1 MTFYYLRRQKNRSKT
16 SLLVKHFK
24 LLLVGMLLV
33 LGFSAKAQVNYRHF
47 VLAGRIDLSEDRFI
61 EAIRNFNT
69 AIQYKEDHFEAYF
82 LRGIAKFNL
91 SDYQGAADDF
101 SKTLQIHPLYVR
113 ALHYRGVA
121 NDRLGNYADA
131 MADFA
136 KALSIDPFNADLHV
150 ANGATK
156 MHLNRFED
164 AIKDYDMALLIN
176 PNMAY
181 AYLNRGI
188 ANKLLNKPQE
198 ALKDLNEAV
207 YHDYFDIE
215 AWIRRGMIHLE
226 LNQFDD
232 ALTDLNQAIQL
243 DDQSPL
249 AYFQRGITY
258 LQKGDTLAALNDF
271 EKVNMLDPRNALTY
285 YNRALIYSMRKE
297 FDKALP
303 LYDQV
308 IAINPQNVY
317 AYFNR
322 GVVSFQQD
330 QLQPAEADFT
340 SAIKLFPDFAG
351 AYINRS
357 LVRKKL
363 KDDHGSRA
371 DYDKAMSI
379 IKALNNDDGNPDS
392 LYAQYADSTYF
403 DKILA
408 LESEFVNGDAAATK
422 VQFRD
427 IDILPFENF
436 ELSLLPTTGRS
447 KTTTVKH
454 YDDIHLVVYNSANR
468 EDYILAYV
476 LQNLN
481 DTSSSQIST
490 ISETIQG
497 DWALK
502 TLLLGLAE
510 QRKTNYNRAESIYS
524 QLLRDEKWGNYA
536 QLNQANVLFAKAELV
551 LANEQF
557 DQAITISRRK
567 STVTSKQ
574 LDPVDPNIDP
584 AVGVIQQLLK
594 SSSKMAFAWYNL
606 GNMQLQQKEF
616 QKAIDSYSEAIKYEP
631 HLAEAYYNRALT
643 LLFVGE
649 NELACNDLS
658 QAGQLGLTEA
668 YAVIRKYCTK
678 N

>member
-1 MTFYYLRRQKNRSKT
+1 MGKY
-16 SLLVKHFK
+16 VK
-24 LLLVGMLLV
+24 LLIVGILLV
-33 LGFSAKAQVNYRHF
+33 LGFNAKAQVNYRHF

-156 MHLNRFED
+156 MHLNRFDD

-176 PNMAY
+176 PDMAY

-188 ANKLLNKPQE
+188 ANKLLNKPEE

-226 LNQFDD
+226 LEHFEE
-232 ALTDLNQAIQL
+232 AITDLNQAILL
-243 DDQSPL
+243 DEQSSL

-258 LQKGDTLAALNDF
+258 LQQGDTLAALADF
-271 EKVNMLDPRNALTY
+271 EKVNKLDPRNALTY

-308 IAINPQNVY
+308 VAINPRNVY

-322 GVVSFQQD
+322 GVVYFQED
-330 QLQPAEADFT
+330 QMEDAEIDFT
-340 SAIKLFPDFAG
+340 AAIKLFPDFAG

-357 LVRKKL
+357 MVRKKL
-363 KDDHGSRA
+363 NNDRGSRA

-392 LYAQYADSTYF
+392 LYARYADSTYF
-403 DKILA
+403 DKIMA
-408 LESEFVNGDAAATK
+408 LESDFVNGDAAATK
-422 VQFRD
+422 VQYRD

-436 ELSLLPTTGRS
+436 EVGVLPTAGRS
-447 KTTTVKH
+447 KTTAVKH
-454 YDDIHLVVYNSANR
+454 YDDIDLVVYNSTNN
-468 EDYILAYV
+468 EDYILGYV

-481 DTSSSQIST
+481 DTSSSLISK
-490 ISETIQG
+490 ISLTVHD
-497 DWALK
+497 DWTLK
-502 TLLLGLAE
+502 TLMSGFAE
-510 QRKTNYNRAESIYS
+510 QRKANYNRAESIYS
-524 QLLRDEKWGNYA
+524 QLSQDEKWGPYA
-536 QLNQANVLFAKAELV
+536 QLNHANVLFTKAELV

-567 STVTSKQ
+567 SSVSSQQ
-574 LDPVDPNIDP
+574 LDPVQPNIDP
-584 AVGVIQQLLK
+584 AVEALQKLLK
-594 SSSKMAFAWYNL
+594 KSPKMAFAWYNM
-606 GNMQLQQKEF
+606 GNMQLQQKDF

-631 HLAEAYYNRALT
+631 RLAEAYYNRALT

-649 NELACNDLS
+649 NGLACNDLS
-658 QAGQLGLTEA
+658 RAGELGVTEA